1 MMAPSSRTQ
10 VGSIKPLGTLSKST
24 SAPFSLRR
32 LAGAL
37 HLTTGAGLVLL
48 ASAVLLVA
56 WSFVV
61 PIFEGPDEPAHW
73 DYVRYL
79 RVNKKLPVYGPF
91 SVEANSPPLYYLA
104 VAPFAN
110 YSDIPPRVV
119 WADATGTAAPILP
132 RFYQNSYSD
141 YVLYWP
147 IRTVRL
153 VTVLISLITIVFCYA
168 AGVEASG
175 RESTGLLAAGL
186 VAFLPQF
193 TFRGMNVSNDA
204 MVTAICSVVLYLL
217 VRMIKR
223 GASVRLVIACAVAM
237 AAGFLSKATALILP
251 VPFAIAVLT
260 ERVNWK
266 QKAKWISALLISVSL
281 AAPWLIRNQALYG
294 DPLARKAMYT
304 AVGSLINEKSLT
316 SRYFVDVFPGQ
327 LATSF
332 IGVFGWRT
340 LSSPRWVYQIY
351 WLLAGFGLLGLVF
364 GIIRK
369 RIDIR
374 MAVII
379 ALIPVLALLVVV
391 EINLMFDQPQG
402 RYLFTALPALA
413 LLIALGLENLPRLP
427 AHLSPWLIAGLGF
440 LNLYILLRVVLPAYW
455 PPPKMSFPGGVKF
468 LTATQSA
475 SDPSFGA
482 DALAPKLESIV
493 KTDVPADQYNYFT
506 FTLKG
511 TPDRGLVNGAL
522 YLEFCPGASEQHKIQ
537 FNWVCDGDVHPVIV
551 PLWNY
556 PEWGGRLMQVRI
568 APIETAGMYSGLS
581 VDIGSIVMVSSIT
594 STRGP

>member
-1 MMAPSSRTQ
+1 M
-10 VGSIKPLGTLSKST
+10 
-24 SAPFSLRR
+24 
-32 LAGAL
+32 
-37 HLTTGAGLVLL
+37 

-56 WSFVV
+56 WSFVI

-132 RFYQNSYSD
+132 RYYQNSYSD

-153 VTVLISLITIVFCYA
+153 VTVLISLITILFCYA
-168 AGVEASG
+168 AAVEASG

-193 TFRGMNVSNDA
+193 TFRGMNISNDA
-204 MVTAICSVVLYLL
+204 MVTAICSVVLYLI

-237 AAGFLSKATALILP
+237 AAAFLSKASALILP
-251 VPFAIAVLT
+251 VPFAIAVVT
-260 ERVNWK
+260 EKVNWK
-266 QKAKWISALLISVSL
+266 QKAKWISALLISLSL

-294 DPLARKAMYT
+294 DPLAKKAMYT
-304 AVGSLINEKSLT
+304 AVGSLIQQKSVT
-316 SRYFVDVFPGQ
+316 SRYFVEVFPGK

-332 IGVFGWRT
+332 IGVFGWGT
-340 LSSPRWVYQIY
+340 VSSPRWVYYIY
-351 WLLAGFGLLGLVF
+351 WLLAGLGALGLVC

-374 MAVII
+374 MGVV
-379 ALIPVLALLVVV
+379 LGLMPVLALLVVV

-402 RYLFTALPALA
+402 RYMFTALPALA
-413 LLIALGLENLPRLP
+413 LLIAIGLENLPRFP
-427 AHLSPWLIAGLGF
+427 THLSPWLIAGLGF

-455 PPPKMSFPGGVKF
+455 PPPRMSFPGGVKF
-468 LTATQSA
+468 LTATQSGSA
-475 SDPSFGA
+475 PNNGSDPPAGR
-482 DALAPKLESIV
+482 LESIV

-537 FNWVCDGDVHPVIV
+537 FGWVCDGGVHPVIV
-551 PLWNY
+551 PLWSY
-556 PEWGGRLMQVRI
+556 PEWGGRLTQVRI
-568 APIETAGMYSGLS
+568 APVDSAGKDSGLS

>member
-1 MMAPSSRTQ
+1 MVAPSSRAKA
-10 VGSIKPLGTLSKST
+10 GSIKPLGALSKST
-24 SAPFSLRR
+24 SAPFSLKR
-32 LAGAL
+32 LAVSL
-37 HLTTGAGLVLL
+37 HLTRGAGLLLL
-48 ASAVLLVA
+48 ASAALLVA

-132 RFYQNSYSD
+132 RYYQNSYSD

-168 AGVEASG
+168 AGVEVSG

-193 TFRGMNVSNDA
+193 TFRGMNISNDA
-204 MVTAICSVVLYLL
+204 MVTAISSVVLYLI

-223 GASVRLVIACAVAM
+223 GASVRLVIGCAVAM
-237 AAGFLSKATALILP
+237 AAAFLSKATALILLI
-251 VPFAIAVLT
+251 PFAIAVVT
-260 ERVNWK
+260 EKVNWK
-266 QKAKWISALLISVSL
+266 QKAKWISALLISLSL

-294 DPLARKAMYT
+294 DPLAKKAMYT
-304 AVGSLINEKSLT
+304 AVGSLIHQKSVA
-316 SRYFVDVFPGQ
+316 SRYFVDAFAGK

-332 IGVFGWRT
+332 IGVFGWGT
-340 LSSPRWVYQIY
+340 VSSPRWVYYIY
-351 WLLAGFGLLGLVF
+351 WLLASLGALGLVC

-374 MAVII
+374 MGVVLAV
-379 ALIPVLALLVVV
+379 IPVLALLVVV

-402 RYLFTALPALA
+402 RYMFTALPALA
-413 LLIALGLENLPRLP
+413 LLIAIGLENLPRLP
-427 AHLSPWLIAGLGF
+427 THLSPWLIAGLGF

-455 PPPKMSFPGGVKF
+455 PPPRMSFPGGVKF
-468 LTATQSA
+468 LTANQSGSA
-475 SDPSFGA
+475 PNDRSDP
-482 DALAPKLESIV
+482 LAGKLESIV

-506 FTLKG
+506 FTMKG
-511 TPDRGLVNGAL
+511 TPDRGIVNGAL

-537 FNWVCDGDVHPVIV
+537 FDWVCDGAVHPVIV